1 VGQGSDREPVQQR
14 AQDQERDTG
23 DHHRAAQR
31 APRRARPFRQPRE
44 VVARGDRVECQ
55 PRGGEEVDGVVRLHP
70 CVGEMA
76 AYSFGSC
83 EAGGAPATAA
93 PATAAPATAAPATA
107 AGGKGLRQ
115 APDVLGTE
123 AAGASRGSGVTA
135 AVAVEAV
142 QTFALLHDDVM
153 DGGSVRGRR
162 SACAAVLPRTPREVT
177 HRITGCVGQPLCHTK
192 LLTP

>member
-1 VGQGSDREPVQQR
+1 
-14 AQDQERDTG
+14 
-23 DHHRAAQR
+23 
-31 APRRARPFRQPRE
+31 
-44 VVARGDRVECQ
+44 
-55 PRGGEEVDGVVRLHP
+55 
-70 CVGEMA
+70 MA

-83 EAGGAPATAA
+83 EAGGA